1 MHYIIGTRGSKLAI
15 AQAEY
20 VREKLQDAWPEDEF
34 TIQAI
39 STKGDRILDKPLQEI
54 GGKGIFVQEIEQA
67 LLTGKIHIAVHSM
80 KDMPVV
86 LEPGLMFAPCIERED
101 SRDALILRTAASFEE
116 LPEGA
121 VIATGSI
128 RRKVQLLRMRPD
140 LKIVGIRGNVDTR
153 IRKLFSEKLD
163 GIVLAAAG
171 LHRLGQGDKITQY
184 LSYEQMLP
192 SPAQGVL
199 GLEIC
204 EGSEEIKQL
213 LLPLWDEESD
223 RTARVEREFLRLCG
237 GDCHLPTAAA
247 CERIKGG
254 YRLRAM
260 TGNAD
265 GSSLS
270 FANVQGEWAE
280 ELAEI
285 AIRQIFLTRQLQPQ
299 MTAQLLLQ
307 KDRKKGM
314 VYLVGAGPGDPSLIT
329 VRGLEVLK
337 QADCVI
343 YDRLVSTD
351 LLSCTSVECECI
363 CVGKS
368 NRFHIMEQD
377 EIQKL
382 LIRKAGQYSCVVRL
396 KGGDPFV
403 FGRGGEEA
411 LALKDAGIPCCIVPG
426 VTSAAAAPACAGI
439 PVTHRGVAGGFRVVT
454 AHGKENS
461 LASIDFDSMA
471 KGKETCIFLM
481 GLSHLNEIVNGLL
494 RAGMPGETNAA
505 VISMASTREQCICE
519 GTLLNLA
526 ARAGKENLK
535 SPAVIVVGD
544 VVGLRKYLPVWEG
557 ETSFSQST
565 ERKCRILLPVT
576 DSGENA
582 LEQMLDQRGFCVEG
596 VPVGEIVYENHIY
609 TKEEIIRPDWLVFT
623 SRHGVRGF
631 IKQLMASGLDLRDL
645 SGVQIACVGEKTSD
659 VLRESGLRA
668 DFIPSVANAATLF
681 SELSADLSAGSLVW
695 YIKGT
700 ETAHTEAEMDSLSKN
715 IYWESKTVYANRE
728 VSGEKICAENY
739 DTAVFTCASA
749 ASRLIKRISLI
760 PDTWQKNGVYS
771 IGPSCTDRLRELG
784 FKKIWQ
790 ADKPGYE
797 NLCKQICRDFNKP

>member
-1 MHYIIGTRGSKLAI
+1 MHCIIGTRGSKLAV

-34 TIQAI
+34 SIRTI
-39 STKGDRILDKPLQEI
+39 STKGDCILDKPLQEI
-54 GGKGIFVQEIEQA
+54 GGKGIFVHEIEQA
-67 LLTGKIHIAVHSM
+67 LLSGEIHIAVHSM

-86 LEPGLMFAPCIERED
+86 PERGLMFAPCMKRED
-101 SRDALILRTAASFEE
+101 SRDVLILRTAASLEE
-116 LPEGA
+116 LSKGA
-121 VIATGSI
+121 VIGTGSI
-128 RRKVQLLRMRPD
+128 RRKAQLLRMRPD

-153 IRKLFSEKLD
+153 IHKLFSEKLD

-171 LHRLGQGDKITQY
+171 LHRLGLKEKITQY

-204 EGSEEIKQL
+204 EGSEEIKRFL
-213 LLPLWDEESD
+213 SPLWDEESD
-223 RTARVEREFLRLCG
+223 RTAGAEREFLRLCG
-237 GDCHLPTAAA
+237 GDCHMPVAAV
-247 CERIKGG
+247 CERIEGG

-260 TGNAD
+260 TGDAD
-265 GSSLS
+265 GSCLS
-270 FANVQGEWAE
+270 FADVQGECVG
-280 ELAEI
+280 ELAGI
-285 AIRQIFLTRQLQPQ
+285 AMRQILSTQQLHPQLTL
-299 MTAQLLLQ
+299 

-368 NRFHIMEQD
+368 SRSHIMEQD

-382 LIRKAGQYSCVVRL
+382 LIRKAEQYSCVVRL
-396 KGGDPFV
+396 KGGDPFI

-411 LALKDAGIPCCIVPG
+411 LALKSAGIPCCIVPG

-439 PVTHRGVAGGFRVVT
+439 PVTHRGIAGGFRVVT
-454 AHGKENS
+454 AHGREDR
-461 LASIDFDSMA
+461 LTSIDFASMA

-481 GLSHLNEIVNGLL
+481 GLSHLEEIVNGLL
-494 RAGMPGETNAA
+494 QAGMSPETKAA
-505 VISMASTREQCICE
+505 VISMASMREQRICE
-519 GTLLNLA
+519 GTLSNLA
-526 ARAGKENLK
+526 MRAGREDLK

-544 VVGLRKYLPVWEG
+544 VVGLRKDLPVWEG
-557 ETSFSQST
+557 ASSFPPLA
-565 ERKCRILLPVT
+565 EKRGRILLPIT
-576 DSGENA
+576 GSGENP
-582 LEQMLDQRGFCVEG
+582 LEQMLEQRGFFVENI
-596 VPVGEIVYENHIY
+596 PVGEIVYEKHVY
-609 TKEEIIRPDWLVFT
+609 TKEEITRPDWLVFT
-623 SRHGVRGF
+623 SRHGVWGF

-645 SGVQIACVGEKTSD
+645 SGVQIACVGGKTSD

-668 DFIPSVANAATLF
+668 DFMPSSANAATLF
-681 SELSADLSAGSLVW
+681 SELSAELCDGSLVW
-695 YIKGT
+695 YIKGR
-700 ETAHTEAEMDSLSKN
+700 EASYTGAEADALSKN
-715 IYWESKTVYANRE
+715 IHWESKTVYTNRE
-728 VSGEKICAENY
+728 IPGERICADDY

-749 ASRLIKRISLI
+749 ASRLMKRIPFI
-760 PDTWQKNGVYS
+760 PDKWQKDGVYS
-771 IGPSCTDRLRELG
+771 MGPSCTARLRQLG
-784 FKKIWQ
+784 FETVCQ
-790 ADKPGYE
+790 VDTPGYE
-797 NLCKQICRDFNKP
+797 NLCERICRDLDGQ

>member
-1 MHYIIGTRGSKLAI
+1 MHCIIGTRGSKLAV

-34 TIQAI
+34 TIRII

-54 GGKGIFVQEIEQA
+54 GGKGIFVHEIEQA
-67 LLTGKIHIAVHSM
+67 LLSGEIHIAVHSM
-80 KDMPVV
+80 KDMPIVP
-86 LEPGLMFAPCIERED
+86 ERGLMFVPCMKRED
-101 SRDALILRTAASFEE
+101 SRDVLILRTAASLEE
-116 LPEGA
+116 LPKGA
-121 VIATGSI
+121 VIGTGSI
-128 RRKVQLLRMRPD
+128 RRKAQLLRMRPD

-171 LHRLGQGDKITQY
+171 LHRLGQKDKITQY

-204 EGSEEIKQL
+204 EGSEEIKRL

-223 RTARVEREFLRLCG
+223 RTARAEREFLRLCG
-237 GDCHLPTAAA
+237 GDCHMPVAAV
-247 CERIKGG
+247 CERIEGG

-265 GSSLS
+265 GSRLS
-270 FANVQGEWAE
+270 FADVQGECAG

-285 AIRQIFLTRQLQPQ
+285 AIRQLHPQ
-299 MTAQLLLQ
+299 MTAQLSLQ

-329 VRGLEVLK
+329 VRGMEVLK

-368 NRFHIMEQD
+368 SKSHIMEQD

-382 LIRKAGQYSCVVRL
+382 IIRKAKQYSCVVRL
-396 KGGDPFV
+396 KGGDPFI

-439 PVTHRGVAGGFRVVT
+439 PVTHRGIAGGFRVVT
-454 AHGKENS
+454 AHGREDR
-461 LASIDFDSMA
+461 LTSIDFASMA

-481 GLSHLNEIVNGLL
+481 GLPHLEEIVNGLL
-494 RAGMPGETNAA
+494 RAGMPEETKAA
-505 VISMASTREQCICE
+505 VISMASTREQRICE
-519 GTLLNLA
+519 GTLSNLA
-526 ARAGKENLK
+526 MRAGRENLK

-544 VVGLRKYLPVWEG
+544 VVGLRKDLPVWEG
-557 ETSFSQST
+557 ASSFPSM
-565 ERKCRILLPVT
+565 EEKNGRILLPIT
-576 DSGENA
+576 GSGENS
-582 LEQMLDQRGFCVEG
+582 LEQMLGQRGFFVESI
-596 VPVGEIVYENHIY
+596 PVGEIVYEKHVY

-623 SRHGVRGF
+623 SRYGVWGF

-645 SGVQIACVGEKTSD
+645 SGVRIACVGGKTSD
-659 VLRESGLRA
+659 VLCESGLRA
-668 DFIPSVANAATLF
+668 DFIPSIANAAALF
-681 SELSADLSAGSLVW
+681 SELSAELSDGSLVW
-695 YIKGT
+695 YIKGREASHTGT
-700 ETAHTEAEMDSLSKN
+700 EVDSLSKN
-715 IYWESKTVYANRE
+715 ICWESKTVYTNRDIP
-728 VSGEKICAENY
+728 GEKICADHY

-749 ASRLIKRISLI
+749 ASRLMKRIPFI
-760 PDTWQKNGVYS
+760 PEKWQEDGVYS
-771 IGPSCTDRLRELG
+771 MGPSCTARLRQLG
-784 FKKIWQ
+784 FKTVWQ

-797 NLCKQICRDFNKP
+797 NLCERICRDFGGQ